1 MTEPIN
7 TIWSEGGPSGL
18 GWSEVDAYLRC
29 PKEYQF
35 AKVRGMSKM
44 QTNIPDY
51 FAIGSFMH
59 AGRARWFAQKF
70 DTGDATWQLMRDD
83 ITKVRCDFKLPC
95 NDSAETTALRYLQ
108 EYVDHWGVREKPQ
121 IVAVEHMLGP
131 TELWPGMDWTERTS
145 RLDDF
150 GFYPEAGGKLMIG
163 ELKTTAAPVSDVAN
177 QYTLHGQP
185 LLQRLLWELA
195 PQGGASHGPVGG
207 MVLDIV
213 QKGYGGKR
221 CNFSRLVVPVDE
233 RPLAWFRSNL
243 VEALEKKAQVG
254 WNTDVER
261 RISSCTRLVGKARV
275 ACEFRD
281 VCQFGRQ
288 GVGGMAFEDGSLVS
302 DWQKDDKL
310 VDPWA

>member
-1 MTEPIN
+1 
-7 TIWSEGGPSGL
+7 
-18 GWSEVDAYLRC
+18 VDAYLRC

-163 ELKTTAAPVSDVAN
+163 ELKTTAASHFRRGESVHLARAATPAAFAVGAGATGRGFTRPGWGYGAGHCSEGVW
-177 QYTLHGQP
+177 GQA
-185 LLQRLLWELA
+185 LQFL
-195 PQGGASHGPVGG
+195 PSGGASG
-207 MVLDIV
+207 
-213 QKGYGGKR
+213 
-221 CNFSRLVVPVDE
+221 
-233 RPLAWFRSNL
+233 
-243 VEALEKKAQVG
+243 
-254 WNTDVER
+254 
-261 RISSCTRLVGKARV
+261 
-275 ACEFRD
+275 
-281 VCQFGRQ
+281 
-288 GVGGMAFEDGSLVS
+288 
-302 DWQKDDKL
+302 
-310 VDPWA
+310 

>member
-1 MTEPIN
+1 MN
-7 TIWSEGGPSGL
+7 TLWNEGGPSGL

-35 AKVRGMSKM
+35 AKVRGISKM

-51 FAIGSFMH
+51 FAVGSFVH

-70 DTGDATWQLMRDD
+70 DQGAETWQLIRDD
-83 ITKVRCDFKLPC
+83 ITKVRSEFQLPC
-95 NDSAETTALRYLQ
+95 NDSAETTALRYIQ
-108 EYVDHWGVREKPQ
+108 EYVDHWGIRPHPQ

-131 TELWPGMDWTERTS
+131 TRLDADEASSERTS

-150 GFYPEAGGKLMIG
+150 GFYQEAGGKLMIG
-163 ELKTTAAPVSDVAN
+163 ELKTTSAPISDVAN

-195 PQGGASHGPVGG
+195 PQGEASHGAVGG
-207 MVLDIV
+207 MVLDVV

-221 CNFSRLVVPVDE
+221 CTFARLVVPVDE
-233 RPLAWFRSNL
+233 RPLAWFRNNL
-243 VEALEKKAQVG
+243 LDALRKKALID
-254 WNTDVER
+254 WNTDAER

-275 ACEFRD
+275 ACEYRD

-302 DWQKDDKL
+302 DWQDDGSQAR
-310 VDPWA
+310 PWD